1 MARFKLFLLIPL
13 WLLLL
18 PLFIPF
24 IVAKDTTIF
33 INLLPRDYIDPRTAE
48 GFICGIDKKIDPQ
61 HLISELN
68 SPFILDFI
76 DNTEDT
82 SSDYKTRVFDVALL
96 TKSGKVENM
105 LDSLNCLFNNEE
117 GLYLVFLAPPRAQCN
132 GNSFEDAKEAG
143 KDYYPVYI
151 NNNANFEEVI
161 KKFES
166 QADGLKAAFGGQ
178 YPKLCGTMTP
188 MHDET
193 AKSRKDTL
201 SILFNFAY
209 NPDQTRRINI
219 NEEQSCRQKN
229 ETENAFVKSE
239 MFENSEN
246 VGFQDKDARLFEFV
260 GVFETQVV
268 RKVSTKAG
276 IVFLK
281 TKLGESGN
289 TADTN
294 DVVPYED
301 LLVFPKGQ
309 NMTTLFITIKIDN
322 EKEEDE
328 TFSIELVSSKETKT
342 RLKRGATQSMQK
354 TITVEIVEQ
363 PRIEELKDPNLLHL
377 QVINN
382 ARLSSKDSN
391 SIKDFYFQ
399 FEKLQRLPTTTL
411 FLEIYEP
418 GQTPVVNEN
427 DRMRAFYFPYKSGI
441 PKTTNDIGWVDIPYN
456 PLDNEPKFAFT
467 GGMNGCAIIA
477 MEKKNDNTMFR
488 VFHLQSPSTR
498 GSTQWNEYMDI
509 IKKDNEVGNEIGSFA
524 YEDYGIEDMTNM
536 DFIQGTNF
544 LYYGTDSKWW
554 YVSQFNEY
562 LGAMKQNHDSVK
574 DLSDSIASQSRLK
587 NLYMEENKL
596 YNGRMRKVTTVEVFQ
611 GRAPG
616 KTEE

>member
-1 MARFKLFLLIPL
+1 MARFKLFLLIPC

-24 IVAKDTTIF
+24 IAAKDTTIF
-33 INLLPRDYIDPRTAE
+33 INLYPRDYIDPRTAE
-48 GFICGIDKKIDPQ
+48 GFICGIDKNIDPQ

-76 DNTEDT
+76 DNTEDP
-82 SSDYKTRVFDVALL
+82 SSDHKTLVFDVALL

-105 LDSLNCLFNNEE
+105 LDSLNCLFNKEE
-117 GLYLVFLAPPRAQCN
+117 GLYLVFLALPRAQCN
-132 GNSFEDAKEAG
+132 GNSFKDAKEAG

-161 KKFES
+161 KRFES

-209 NPDQTRRINI
+209 NPDQTRSISI

-239 MFENSEN
+239 MFENTEN
-246 VGFQDKDARLFEFV
+246 VGFQDKDASVFEFL

-268 RKVSTKAG
+268 RKVST
-276 IVFLK
+276 V
-281 TKLGESGN
+281 
-289 TADTN
+289 TADAN
-294 DVVPYED
+294 DIVPYDD

-309 NMTTLFITIKIDN
+309 NMTNLFITIKIDN

-328 TFSIELVSSKETKT
+328 TFSIELISSKETKT
-342 RLKRGATQSMQK
+342 RLKRGAGQSTQK
-354 TITVEIVEQ
+354 TITIHIVGQ
-363 PRIEELKDPNLLHL
+363 PPIERLMNPVKLQN

-382 ARLSSKDSN
+382 ARLSSQDSN
-391 SIKDFYFQ
+391 SIKDFY
-399 FEKLQRLPTTTL
+399 LQIEIVHRLNSATL

-418 GQTPVVNEN
+418 GKSPAVDEN
-427 DRMRAFYFPYKSGI
+427 NRMRAYYFPYKSGT

-456 PLDNEPKFAFT
+456 PLDNQPKFAFT

-477 MEKKNDNTMFR
+477 MEKKDDDTMFR

-498 GSTQWNEYMDI
+498 GSTQWNTYMEI
-509 IKKDNEVGNEIGSFA
+509 IKKDIEVGNEIGSFA
-524 YEDYGIEDMTNM
+524 YEDYGIDDISNM

-544 LYYGTDSKWW
+544 LYYGTGKWW

-562 LGAMKQNHDSVK
+562 LGAMNQKHDSISH
-574 DLSDSIASQSRLK
+574 LSDFIPAERNLK
-587 NLYMEENKL
+587 KFYMEENKL
-596 YNGRMRKVTTVEVFQ
+596 YNGQVRKVTTNMEVFH
-611 GRAPG
+611 GRDPG

>member
-13 WLLLL
+13 WLLLP

-24 IVAKDTTIF
+24 IAAKDTTIF
-33 INLLPRDYIDPRTAE
+33 INLYPRDYIDPRTAE

-76 DNTEDT
+76 DNTEDP
-82 SSDYKTRVFDVALL
+82 SSDYKTRVFDIALI

-105 LDSLNCLFNNEE
+105 LDSLNCLFNKKE

-132 GNSFEDAKEAG
+132 SQSFKDAKEAG
-143 KDYYPVYI
+143 KNYYPVYI
-151 NNNANFEEVI
+151 NNNDNFEEVI

-201 SILFNFAY
+201 SILFNFGY
-209 NPDQTRRINI
+209 NPDQTRSISI

-246 VGFQDKDARLFEFV
+246 VGFQNKDARVFEFL

-276 IVFLK
+276 IVFIK
-281 TKLGESGN
+281 TKLG
-289 TADTN
+289 TADAN
-294 DVVPYED
+294 DIVPYD
-301 LLVFPKGQ
+301 NLLVFPKCQ
-309 NMTTLFITIKIDN
+309 NMTKLFITIKIDN

-328 TFSIELVSSKETKT
+328 TFSIDLVSSKETKT
-342 RLKRGATQSMQK
+342 RLKRGAVQASQRTL
-354 TITVEIVEQ
+354 TVTLLEHIQIEDLVEDLKNPEI
-363 PRIEELKDPNLLHL
+363 LHN
-377 QVINN
+377 QVMNN
-382 ARLSSKDSN
+382 ARLSSKESG
-391 SIKDFYFQ
+391 IKDFYLQ
-399 FEKLQRLPTTTL
+399 PEQLQRLPLPTL

-418 GQTPVVNEN
+418 GQTPPVDKVIT
-427 DRMRAFYFPYKSGI
+427 RAFYFPYKNGS
-441 PKTTNDIGWVDIPYN
+441 PKTANDIGWVDIPYN
-456 PLDNEPKFAFT
+456 PRADQPKFAFT
-467 GGMNGCAIIA
+467 GGMNGCAIVA
-477 MEKKNDNTMFR
+477 MEKKDNDIMFR
-488 VFHLQSPSTR
+488 VFHLQSPSER
-498 GSTQWNEYMDI
+498 GSKRWNEYMEI
-509 IKKDNEVGNEIGSFA
+509 IKNDDEVGNEIGSFA
-524 YEDYGIEDMTNM
+524 YEDYGIEDTRNL
-536 DFIQGTNF
+536 DFIQATNF
-544 LYYGTDSKWW
+544 LYYDTEGKWW
-554 YVSQFNEY
+554 YVAQFNEY
-562 LGAMKQNHDSVK
+562 PGTMDQHHHSVRH
-574 DLSDSIASQSRLK
+574 LSDSIASQSRLK

-596 YNGRMRKVTTVEVFQ
+596 YNGRVRKVTTDMEVFQ

>member
-13 WLLLL
+13 WLLLP

-24 IVAKDTTIF
+24 IAAKDTTIF
-33 INLLPRDYIDPRTAE
+33 INLYPRDYIDPRTAE

-76 DNTEDT
+76 DNTEDP
-82 SSDYKTRVFDVALL
+82 SSDYKTRVFDIALI

-105 LDSLNCLFNNEE
+105 LDSLNCLFNKKE

-132 GNSFEDAKEAG
+132 SQSFKDAKEAG
-143 KDYYPVYI
+143 KNYYPVYI
-151 NNNANFEEVI
+151 NNNDNFEEVI

-201 SILFNFAY
+201 SILFNFGY
-209 NPDQTRRINI
+209 NPDQTRSISI

-246 VGFQDKDARLFEFV
+246 VGFQNKDARVFEFL

-276 IVFLK
+276 IVFIK
-281 TKLGESGN
+281 TKLG
-289 TADTN
+289 TADAN
-294 DVVPYED
+294 DIVPYD
-301 LLVFPKGQ
+301 NLLVFPKCQ
-309 NMTTLFITIKIDN
+309 NMTKLFITIKIDN

-328 TFSIELVSSKETKT
+328 TFSIDLVSSKETKT
-342 RLKRGATQSMQK
+342 RLKRGAVQASQRTL
-354 TITVEIVEQ
+354 TVTLLEHIQIEDLVEDLKNPEI
-363 PRIEELKDPNLLHL
+363 LHN
-377 QVINN
+377 QVMNN
-382 ARLSSKDSN
+382 ARLSSKESG
-391 SIKDFYFQ
+391 IKDFYLQ
-399 FEKLQRLPTTTL
+399 PEQLQRLPLPTL

-418 GQTPVVNEN
+418 GQTPPVDKVIT
-427 DRMRAFYFPYKSGI
+427 RAFYFPYKNGS
-441 PKTTNDIGWVDIPYN
+441 PKTANDIGWVDIPYN
-456 PLDNEPKFAFT
+456 PQDDQPKFAFT

-477 MEKKNDNTMFR
+477 MEKKDDDTMFR

-498 GSTQWNEYMDI
+498 GSTQWNEYMEI
-509 IKKDNEVGNEIGSFA
+509 IKQDNEVGNEIGSFA
-524 YEDYGIEDMTNM
+524 FEDYGLDIDM
-536 DFIQGTNF
+536 DFFQGTNF

-562 LGAMKQNHDSVK
+562 LGTMKQDHDSVK
-574 DLSDSIASQSRLK
+574 HLSDFIPEERNLK
-587 NLYMEENKL
+587 TLYMEENKL
-596 YNGRMRKVTTVEVFQ
+596 YNGRARKITTDMEVFP

>member
-289 TADTN
+289 TADAN

-301 LLVFPKGQ
+301 LLVFPKCQ

-322 EKEEDE
+322 EQEEDE
-328 TFSIELVSSKETKT
+328 TFSIDLVSSKETKT
-342 RLKRGATQSMQK
+342 RLKRGATQATQK
-354 TITVEIVEQ
+354 TITVTIVEQ
-363 PRIEELKDPNLLHL
+363 PKLEDLKDPELLSL
-377 QVINN
+377 YVLNN
-382 ARLSSKDSN
+382 ARLSSPESN
-391 SIKDFYFQ
+391 SIKDFYLKI
-399 FEKLQRLPTTTL
+399 EKLKRLPTKATL

-418 GQTPVVNEN
+418 GQTFEVDVNN
-427 DRMRAFYFPYKSGI
+427 RMRAYYFPYKFGK
-441 PKTTNDIGWVDIPYN
+441 PVTTKDIGWVDIPYN
-456 PLDNEPKFAFT
+456 PQDDQLKFAFT

-477 MEKKNDNTMFR
+477 MEKKDDDTMFR

-498 GSTQWNEYMDI
+498 GSTQWNEYMEI
-509 IKKDNEVGNEIGSFA
+509 IKQDNEVGNEIGSFA
-524 YEDYGIEDMTNM
+524 FEDYGLDDDM
-536 DFIQGTNF
+536 DFFQGTNF

-562 LGAMKQNHDSVK
+562 LGAMKQDHDSVK
-574 DLSDSIASQSRLK
+574 HLSDSIASQSRLK

>member
-289 TADTN
+289 TADAN
-294 DVVPYED
+294 DIVPYDD
-301 LLVFPKGQ
+301 LLVFPKCQ
-309 NMTTLFITIKIDN
+309 NMTKLFITIKIDN
-322 EKEEDE
+322 EQEEDE
-328 TFSIELVSSKETKT
+328 TFSIDLVSSKETKT
-342 RLKRGATQSMQK
+342 RLKRGATQATQK
-354 TITVEIVEQ
+354 TITVTIVEQ
-363 PRIEELKDPNLLHL
+363 PKLEDLKDPELLSL
-377 QVINN
+377 YVLNN
-382 ARLSSKDSN
+382 ARLSSPESN
-391 SIKDFYFQ
+391 SIKDFYLKI
-399 FEKLQRLPTTTL
+399 EKLKRLPTKATL

-418 GQTPVVNEN
+418 GQTFEVDVNN
-427 DRMRAFYFPYKSGI
+427 RMRAYYFPYKFGK
-441 PKTTNDIGWVDIPYN
+441 PVTTKDIGWVDIPYN
-456 PLDNEPKFAFT
+456 PQDDQLKFAFT

-477 MEKKNDNTMFR
+477 MEKKDDDTMFR

-498 GSTQWNEYMDI
+498 GSTQWNEYMEI
-509 IKKDNEVGNEIGSFA
+509 IKQDNEVGNEIGSFA
-524 YEDYGIEDMTNM
+524 FEDYGLDNDM
-536 DFIQGTNF
+536 DFF
-544 LYYGTDSKWW
+544 SRDK
-554 YVSQFNEY
+554 
-562 LGAMKQNHDSVK
+562 
-574 DLSDSIASQSRLK
+574 LSILWH
-587 NLYMEENKL
+587 
-596 YNGRMRKVTTVEVFQ
+596 
-611 GRAPG
+611 
-616 KTEE
+616 